1 MQSVDTLA
9 AYRRAMRANST
20 PDHPLER
27 LRGPGVLVWPGT
39 TGGPESV
46 VRATREEF
54 EEHALLPLRNVPG
67 NPLLVV
73 LDDVLA
79 VKFWLPL
86 DPGERQDFIRSAFGD
101 LDGQV
106 RAAYSG
112 APTRRQLNLFV
123 RSSQEIQKGLS
134 GKRPGLA
141 TAETVAGTCAFY
153 RLIDP
158 LGQNE
163 AARVGAS
170 VAGVPVRTV
179 GKQVALRVAGPV
191 VHRPA
196 STVEVMCDDDL
207 IGLCRIAESAFDATG
222 ETIDVTVGHDVLG
235 DSVRGGVAQAR
246 MFQTAQ
252 AALGTEFRLVEGSSP
267 LPNRDRSWIA
277 NGMRT
282 ARDVPLAVRLAAA
295 ETR

>member
-1 MQSVDTLA
+1 M
-9 AYRRAMRANST
+9 
-20 PDHPLER
+20 
-27 LRGPGVLVWPGT
+27 LVWPGT

-112 APTRRQLNLFV
+112 TPTRRQLDLV
-123 RSSQEIQKGLS
+123 LRSSQEIQKGLS

-179 GKQVALRVAGPV
+179 GKQVALRVAGPF

-196 STVEVMCDDDL
+196 STVEVMCDDDPL
-207 IGLCRIAESAFDATG
+207 GFCRIAESAFDATG
-222 ETIDVTVGHDVLG
+222 ETIDVLG
-235 DSVRGGVAQAR
+235 DSVRGRLPAQAR
-246 MFQTAQ
+246 MFQAAQ
-252 AALGTEFRLVEGSSP
+252 SALGTEFRLIVEGSSP
-267 LPNRDRSWIA
+267 RPNRDRSWTV

-282 ARDVPLAVRLAAA
+282 VRDVPLAVRLAAA

>member
-1 MQSVDTLA
+1 M
-9 AYRRAMRANST
+9 
-20 PDHPLER
+20 
-27 LRGPGVLVWPGT
+27 LVWPGT

-73 LDDVLA
+73 LDEVLA

-112 APTRRQLNLFV
+112 TPTRRQLDLV
-123 RSSQEIQKGLS
+123 LRSSQEIQKGLS

-179 GKQVALRVAGPV
+179 GKQVALRVAGPF